1 MAFSGQVHDAVGPEL
16 LESLLH
22 RSLVADIRVQELVT
36 GRAVNVAKGRQ
47 IAGVGK
53 SVDVED
59 FITPLENE
67 VAD

>member
-1 MAFSGQVHDAVGPEL
+1 
-16 LESLLH
+16 
-22 RSLVADIRVQELVT
+22 VQELVT